1 MIEIFYSCKIVM
13 KKKKI
18 KVSRGTNIN
27 HHLLFVIRNYFI
39 TFAA

>member
-1 MIEIFYSCKIVM
+1 MIEITYSY
-13 KKKKI
+13 

-39 TFAA
+39 TFAV